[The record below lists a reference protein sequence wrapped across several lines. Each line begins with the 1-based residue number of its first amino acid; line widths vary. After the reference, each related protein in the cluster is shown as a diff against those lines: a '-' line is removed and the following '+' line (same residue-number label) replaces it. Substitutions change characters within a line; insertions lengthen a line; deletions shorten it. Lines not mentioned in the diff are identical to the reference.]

1 MAAGRALQLL
11 THPIWWPPARQPVQ
25 ERLDRFAAER
35 YRLLRQELGRNCVA
49 YGRGCS
55 ANGSVGSGRV
65 FRTMTASVCLFE
77 VGGAGL
83 DGAAAGAA
91 LAKDGVI
98 VLRGLFDA
106 AAVEDANRRIEEIA
120 RRARDC
126 GVPGYNKVDHPKKLF
141 SPFVVGGPLVP
152 MMLDER
158 VIALIEAY
166 MESEC
171 VLAEANVKIDAP
183 VGYEYF
189 PMHADFTPGW
199 QKNEDSAF
207 VLSTEALRQP
217 VGVGG
222 AIYLHDTA
230 EGAFSYC
237 VGSHTLMAPDGVDL
251 DAYPEPQRSEILAT
265 RVRVDGSAGDLVL
278 FDDRG
283 FHGPD
288 QPSRA
293 RRCVVLLDYYRV
305 KTFGYTQ
312 VSPMPVWSSDLG
324 GLSARQMRVLG
335 AGADFMI
342 SPRDYMGTRFKR
354 NILYRPVKFLIENA
368 FVWQHLKQKIK
379 GAFRGRAKG

>member
-1 MAAGRALQLL
+1 
-11 THPIWWPPARQPVQ
+11 
-25 ERLDRFAAER
+25 
-35 YRLLRQELGRNCVA
+35 
-49 YGRGCS
+49 
-55 ANGSVGSGRV
+55 
-65 FRTMTASVCLFE
+65 MTATVSVFE
-77 VGGAGL
+77 ASSGL
-83 DGAAAGAA
+83 DAAAAGVA
-91 LAKDGVI
+91 LARDGVI
-98 VLRGLFDA
+98 VLRGLFEG
-106 AAVEDANRRIEEIA
+106 AAVTDANSRIDEMARAPAIA
-120 RRARDC
+120 

-141 SPFVVGGPLVP
+141 SPFAVGGPLVP

-158 VIALIEAY
+158 VIGLVEAY
-166 MESEC
+166 MKSDC

-199 QKNEDSAF
+199 RKNQNSEF
-207 VLSTEALRQP
+207 VLSAEALTKP
-217 VGVGG
+217 VGVGA
-222 AIYLHDTA
+222 AIYLHDTT

-251 DAYPEPQRSEILAT
+251 DAYPETQRSEILES
-265 RVRVDGSAGDLVL
+265 RVRVDGGAGDMVL

-305 KTFGYTQ
+305 ETFGYTQ

-324 GLSARQMRVLG
+324 GLTAKQMQVLG

-342 SPRDYMGTRFKR
+342 SPRDYMGSRFKR